1 MKKFIVI
8 VIVLI
13 MVFINLY
20 CMGLKSQERMK
31 EKQAILEK
39 EKIETSVNIDA
50 AENIM
55 KEVAEEK
62 IEEVK
67 TEEVKQEK
75 KEETVKDEVKK
86 QEVKKT
92 EKPKENIEKEKK
104 YDIIKEDPTVI
115 ITEETK
121 QEVFV
126 EEQEV
131 VIKKEET
138 SKEEKKEEIVIA
150 EDVKIAE
157 EYKINK
163 SKITEMENIIKNNPS
178 EDMLLYGYEIVVDSS
193 IVNMTNQFTFTEKRV
208 KDKIAWKF
216 GTIRIYAQDYYCNGE
231 YVCTECFII

>member
-1 MKKFIVI
+1 MKKFIII

-20 CMGLKSQERMK
+20 WMGLKSQERM
-31 EKQAILEK
+31 EKKKAELNYE
-39 EKIETSVNIDA
+39 EVENLVTAEIE
-50 AENIM
+50 ENITL
-55 KEVAEEK
+55 EDTAEEQK
-62 IEEVK
+62 EEVK
-67 TEEVKQEK
+67 VEEVKQEK
-75 KEETVKDEVKK
+75 KETVKVAEKK
-86 QEVKKT
+86 QEVKKA
-92 EKPKENIEKEKK
+92 ENFKENIKKEEK
-104 YDIIKEDPTVI
+104 YNIIKEDPTVI

-121 QEVFV
+121 EEVFV
-126 EEQEV
+126 EEKEV
-131 VIKKEET
+131 VIKKEDT

-150 EDVKIAE
+150 EEVKIAE

-163 SKITEMENIIKNNPS
+163 SKIAEIENIIKNNPS
-178 EDMLLYGYEIVVDSS
+178 DDMLLYGYEVVVDSS